1 MSGRKRERERG
12 KLGGRGRKK
21 ERKNGKV
28 VEKKRE
34 DSSEIEIERK
44 SECLRQGKRG
54 KGR

>member
-1 MSGRKRERERG
+1 MGERERERG

-28 VEKKRE
+28 VEKKKE